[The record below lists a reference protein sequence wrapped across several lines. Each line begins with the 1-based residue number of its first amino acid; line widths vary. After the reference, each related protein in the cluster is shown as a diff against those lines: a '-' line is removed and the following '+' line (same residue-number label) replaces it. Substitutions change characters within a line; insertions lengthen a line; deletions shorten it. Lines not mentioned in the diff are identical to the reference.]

1 MSSLLLVGN
10 KKAKKVAQSEAMS
23 GGKIA
28 DEVLQSE
35 SHLLKD
41 SNLNPRIT
49 LKAPGKKADVS
60 RKRRRTLE
68 PSEMKNAANNL
79 STLVAAFNSSC
90 KRTKKSASLNSSESS
105 SSAVEEEEQSNF
117 AIQTPD
123 KICLRVDPR
132 NKAKTMAYDELL
144 QVQSAQ
150 AALSSH
156 DEANNSVKQTI
167 NVLMKP

>member
-10 KKAKKVAQSEAMS
+10 KKYKKTAQSEAMS
-23 GGKIA
+23 GGKIT

-49 LKAPGKKADVS
+49 LKAPGKKVDDS

-68 PSEMKNAANNL
+68 PSEMRNAANNL

-90 KRTKKSASLNSSESS
+90 KRTKKSASLNSSDSS
-105 SSAVEEEEQSNF
+105 SQSAMEEEE
-117 AIQTPD
+117 
-123 KICLRVDPR
+123 
-132 NKAKTMAYDELL
+132 
-144 QVQSAQ
+144 
-150 AALSSH
+150 
-156 DEANNSVKQTI
+156 
-167 NVLMKP
+167 